1 MLRTITYNVFG
12 GAAYPEH
19 RHNHDILMTFRKQ
32 LPERIALEL
41 ALFNPDVVTFQEC
54 PSEPFAYEI
63 AERLEMNHAF
73 FPGGWNGALLSR
85 FDIGSSRNCP
95 LPESASRPPECFTR
109 HWGIATLH
117 TPEGPLRVC
126 TAHLH
131 PEHHDTRMREI
142 DLMLEVI
149 SPWLEAGEAVLLQGD
164 LNHLDVTPEYS
175 RWGAAGLEDAFLVAG
190 EGERESWSSLRPRQ
204 ALDYIW
210 AGGSLR
216 GRARH
221 CRTLGEGAFR
231 PHTDDPASLALSD
244 HFPVFAIF
252 GD

>member
-12 GAAYPEH
+12 GAAFPAH

-32 LPERIALEL
+32 LPGRIALEL
-41 ALFNPDVVTFQEC
+41 ALYQPDIVTLQEC

-63 AERLEMNHAF
+63 AERLDFSHAY

-85 FDIGSSRNCP
+85 FDIVESRNCP
-95 LPESASRPPECFTR
+95 LPAGTARPEECFTR
-109 HWGIATLH
+109 HWGSATLDL
-117 TPEGPLRVC
+117 PSGPLRVC

-131 PEHHDTRMREI
+131 PEDHAVRMREI

-149 SPWLEAGEAVLLQGD
+149 APWLAAGDPLLLQGD
-164 LNHLDVTPEYS
+164 LNHLDVTPEYA
-175 RWGAAGLEDAFLVAG
+175 RWGAAGLEDAFLAAG

-204 ALDYIW
+204 ALDYVW

-221 CRTLGEGAFR
+221 CRTLGEGAFC
-231 PHTDDPASLALSD
+231 PHANDPASLALSD
-244 HFPVFAIF
+244 HFPVLAIY